1 MHAPLSGVVVE
12 VAAAEGDRLPAG
24 AALLLL
30 VALAQAAALALGRE
44 PPHLPR
50 GDAEEALDAGK
61 VARAE

>member
-1 MHAPLSGVVVE
+1 M
-12 VAAAEGDRLPAG
+12 G

-50 GDAEEALDAGK
+50 GDAEEALDADK

>member
-1 MHAPLSGVVVE
+1 M
-12 VAAAEGDRLPAG
+12 G

-30 VALAQAAALALGRE
+30 VALAQATALAVGLE

-50 GDAEEALDAGK
+50 GNAEDALDADK